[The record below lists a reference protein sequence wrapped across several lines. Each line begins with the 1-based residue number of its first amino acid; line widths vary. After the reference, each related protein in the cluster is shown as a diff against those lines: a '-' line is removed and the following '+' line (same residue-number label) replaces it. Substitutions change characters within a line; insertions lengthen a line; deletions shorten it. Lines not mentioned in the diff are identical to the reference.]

1 LKLYASIQALRASR
15 LPSNSQVDRLIS
27 YFQKNIAGVRTK
39 PAPSDLSKPKE
50 PEQPLHKDTLTFFSD
65 VNEILEALKAEVHSK
80 NGDEVIQSLVWEARA
95 TDPDAAT
102 QEGKQTL
109 KEQAQNV
116 EIPVEK
122 DKAREDGRIGKIL
135 IISVAQ
141 AISDVVLYQ
150 PSITFALFS
159 LCF

>member
-1 LKLYASIQALRASR
+1 M
-15 LPSNSQVDRLIS
+15 
-27 YFQKNIAGVRTK
+27 
-39 PAPSDLSKPKE
+39 
-50 PEQPLHKDTLTFFSD
+50 
-65 VNEILEALKAEVHSK
+65 HSK